1 MQHRREAPFVTRQRN
16 LLQAAALLALGALAF
31 GSAVPAAAQVVAMQ
45 FHWQASPVPTAKG
58 LTPAAFYEVFLLRG
72 ADGEAFAATVEDT
85 VFTLEAEPDVM
96 QRICVRAVDAQGVP
110 STFSEWSDPVF
121 FESNDNSQLVPP
133 VAVLQPNYPNP
144 FNPETR
150 ITYGVPDGVTAGDP
164 IRLEIFTVDGRHVR
178 SFEPSRTAGWHQVT
192 WDGTDDSGQ
201 VAAAGLYITRF
212 ALGAMVKTT
221 KMTMVK

>member
-1 MQHRREAPFVTRQRN
+1 MQHRREAPFVTRHRN
-16 LLQAAALLALGALAF
+16 QLQAAALLALGVIMMGLA
-31 GSAVPAAAQVVAMQ
+31 GPAAAEIVAMD

-72 ADGEAFAATVEDT
+72 ADGEALAATVEDT
-85 VFTLEAEPDVM
+85 VWTLEAEAGVM
-96 QRICVRAVDAQGVP
+96 QRICVRAVDALGNP
-110 STFSEWSDPVF
+110 STFSDWSDPVF

-150 ITYGVPDGVTAGDP
+150 ITYGVPDGVTPGDP
-164 IRLEIFTVDGRHVR
+164 MRLEIFTVDGRHVR
-178 SFEPSRTAGWHQVT
+178 TFEPARTAGWHQVT
-192 WDGTDDSGQ
+192 WDGTDDTGQ
-201 VAAAGLYITRF
+201 TAAAGLYITRF
-212 ALGAMVKTT
+212 ALGSMVKTT